1 MTARCSY
8 ILAGLLIA
16 SCFCLA
22 EAGADLS
29 IAEYRAQ
36 LDQLLV
42 SAQQLDS
49 SGRSVPQNLLDLP
62 QSWRIHTEEQD
73 FTISAEGLRT
83 DVHKFTQEGDFS
95 SASAIR
101 SRIQSLRDDV
111 DGFEK
116 SPHDVSN
123 SREHLTAI
131 LARREFRDV
140 SGPTF
145 FDRLV
150 QRLLAFVI
158 RMLGLLFRSSAIPT
172 VSKFFVYGL
181 DFPRGIGSRPRGLPA
196 DLVGSEQESFV
207 PAGVPVSAKSWALWL
222 AEAQAAAKQHNWRE
236 AIHLAYWAGISFLE
250 RQGTW
255 RPDRARTPREYLKLM
270 SNASEHRETLA
281 ALTRV
286 FELAWYAKR
295 EADAEAFAQ
304 TLKALERLGCHSKL
318 NPKDRKLMLGA
329 GLVFVLLI
337 IAALVFG
344 SGEQSQVNFP
354 AATRPRPAAPK
365 LHTCF
370 SPIRDT
376 RVQRWEKSLSDL
388 PLAHAKNV
396 NRCRTERSA
405 HSRRAGAAEGFHF
418 RVEAMSSLRECLPAR
433 SFPRTSQRLTFSR
446 P

>member
-73 FTISAEGLRT
+73 FTISAEGLRS

-150 QRLLAFVI
+150 QRLLAVLT
-158 RMLGLLFRSSAIPT
+158 LGFLAYRQIKAS
-172 VSKFFVYGL
+172 
-181 DFPRGIGSRPRGLPA
+181 
-196 DLVGSEQESFV
+196 SEQESVV
-207 PAGVPVSAKSWALWL
+207 PANLPVSAKSWVLWL
-222 AEAQAAAKQHNWRE
+222 ADARAAAAHNNWRE
-236 AIHLAYWAGISFLE
+236 AIHLAYWSGISFLE
-250 RQGTW
+250 HQGTW
-255 RPDRARTPREYLKLM
+255 RPDRARTPREYLNLM
-270 SNASEHRETLA
+270 ANSNDQREALATL
-281 ALTRV
+281 TQI
-286 FELAWYAKR
+286 FELTWYAKR
-295 EADAEAFAQ
+295 QADAGTFGQ
-304 TLKALERLGCHSKL
+304 TMQALERLGCHPS
-318 NPKDRKLMLGA
+318 
-329 GLVFVLLI
+329 
-337 IAALVFG
+337 
-344 SGEQSQVNFP
+344 
-354 AATRPRPAAPK
+354 
-365 LHTCF
+365 
-370 SPIRDT
+370 
-376 RVQRWEKSLSDL
+376 
-388 PLAHAKNV
+388 
-396 NRCRTERSA
+396 
-405 HSRRAGAAEGFHF
+405 
-418 RVEAMSSLRECLPAR
+418 
-433 SFPRTSQRLTFSR
+433 
-446 P
+446 

>member
-181 DFPRGIGSRPRGLPA
+181 ISLAVLTLGFLAYRQIKAS
-196 DLVGSEQESFV
+196 SEQESVV
-207 PAGVPVSAKSWALWL
+207 PANLPVSAKSWVLWL
-222 AEAQAAAKQHNWRE
+222 ADARAAAAHNNWRE
-236 AIHLAYWAGISFLE
+236 AIHLAYWSGISFLE
-250 RQGTW
+250 HQGTW
-255 RPDRARTPREYLKLM
+255 RPDRARTPREYLNLM
-270 SNASEHRETLA
+270 ANSNDQREALATL
-281 ALTRV
+281 TQI
-286 FELAWYAKR
+286 FELTWYAKR
-295 EADAEAFAQ
+295 QADAGTFGQ
-304 TLKALERLGCHSKL
+304 TMQALERLGCHPS
-318 NPKDRKLMLGA
+318 
-329 GLVFVLLI
+329 
-337 IAALVFG
+337 
-344 SGEQSQVNFP
+344 
-354 AATRPRPAAPK
+354 
-365 LHTCF
+365 
-370 SPIRDT
+370 
-376 RVQRWEKSLSDL
+376 
-388 PLAHAKNV
+388 
-396 NRCRTERSA
+396 
-405 HSRRAGAAEGFHF
+405 
-418 RVEAMSSLRECLPAR
+418 
-433 SFPRTSQRLTFSR
+433 
-446 P
+446 